1 MTWVLALQV
10 AEYSYEIEQSAYP
23 SREAA
28 MDNLVA
34 LVAEQESGQGWGSIG
49 GPSFDYTEPEDVTH
63 ENVEDVA
70 LDRGVEWSLIE
81 VGT

>member
-1 MTWVLALQV
+1 MTWVLAIQV

-23 SREAA
+23 TREAA
-28 MDNLVA
+28 MDDLVA
-34 LVAEQESGQGWGSIG
+34 LVEEQDAGQSIG
-49 GPSFDYTEPEDVTH
+49 GPYDEGIEDTRVTRD
-63 ENVEDVA
+63 NVEDVA

>member
-34 LVAEQESGQGWGSIG
+34 L
-49 GPSFDYTEPEDVTH
+49 
-63 ENVEDVA
+63 
-70 LDRGVEWSLIE
+70 DRGVEWSLIE